1 MGRDKVRAAVLRS
14 FGELSLEEFPY
25 PAELEPRAV
34 VVEMLLAG
42 ICGTDKHIYDG
53 KADVQL
59 PLILGHENLARVEQ
73 LNPEAPAL
81 DVYGEPLQV
90 GDRITWF
97 GAIPCGEC
105 WYCRWLPDNHT
116 GILCSN
122 CFATGMSSC
131 EPAPHLFGGYA
142 EKVYLK
148 PGMWIWK
155 IPEDMPDE
163 VAVLTDI
170 LASVSGV
177 IKAMTPDPVVKEGFG
192 PGDYVAIQGAGPIGL
207 AAGITAKLAGA
218 YRIALIGAPQGRLD
232 LASDLGIFDRLV
244 NLEEMPDAHERVRE
258 MQNWTPGNVGPDL
271 VVDCTGVP
279 DAVPEGLD
287 MVRRGGSF
295 VEIGSFVETGD
306 TTISPF
312 RHLCWKDVR
321 IIGQYGCSP
330 HYYERALRLLAM
342 GWKQGMPL
350 QELVTTYALEQADE
364 AMHAMRDM
372 KGMKI
377 ALDMREQTMSGR

>member
-1 MGRDKVRAAVLRS
+1 MRQQKVQAAVLRE
-14 FGELSLEEFPY
+14 FGRLEMEEFPY
-25 PAELEPRAV
+25 PDKLEPGSLMV
-34 VVEMLLAG
+34 KMLLAG

-53 KADVQL
+53 KSDVHL
-59 PLILGHENLARVEQ
+59 PLILGHENLAQVER
-73 LNPEAPAL
+73 LSAEAPPC
-81 DVYGEPLQV
+81 DVYGEPLKV

-122 CFATGMSSC
+122 CFATGLSSSAA
-131 EPAPHLFGGYA
+131 APHLFGGYA

-155 IPEDMPDE
+155 IPEEMPDE

-177 IKAMTPDPVVKEGFG
+177 VKAMTPDPVTKEGFG
-192 PGDYVAIQGAGPIGL
+192 PGDHVAIQGAGPIGL

-218 YRIALIGAPQGRLD
+218 YRIAILGAPKGRMD
-232 LASDLGIFDRLV
+232 LAARLGIFDRLINIDEV
-244 NLEEMPDAHERVRE
+244 RNPGDRVRT
-258 MQNWTPGNVGPDL
+258 MQDWTPGGVGPDL

-295 VEIGSFVETGD
+295 VEIGSFVETGE
-306 TTISPF
+306 TSISPF

-330 HYYERALRLLAM
+330 HYYERALRLLEM
-342 GWKQGMPL
+342 GWKQGLPL
-350 QELVTTYALEQADE
+350 RELVSTYPLARANDAMR
-364 AMHAMRDM
+364 AMHDM

-377 ALDMREQTMSGR
+377 ALDMR

>member
-1 MGRDKVRAAVLRS
+1 MRSDSVRAAVLRG
-14 FGELSLEEFPY
+14 FGRLTMEEFPY
-25 PAELEPRAV
+25 PSVVEPGAAV
-34 VVEMLLAG
+34 VRMLLAG
-42 ICGTDKHIYDG
+42 ICGTDKHIFDG

-59 PLILGHENLARVEQ
+59 PVILGHENLAVVESIRA
-73 LNPEAPAL
+73 EAPPCDA
-81 DVYGEPLQV
+81 YGQPLSE
-90 GDRITWF
+90 GDRVTWF

-105 WYCRWLPDNHT
+105 WYCRWLPHNHT

-122 CFATGMSSC
+122 CFATGMSTC
-131 EPAPHLFGGYA
+131 KPAPHLFGGYA
-142 EKVYLK
+142 ERAYLK

-155 IPEDMPDE
+155 IPDDIPDE

-177 IKAMTPDPVVKEGFG
+177 VKAITPDPVTKEGFG
-192 PGDYVAIQGAGPIGL
+192 PGDHVVIQGAGPIGV

-218 YRIALIGAPQGRLD
+218 YRVALIGAPQERLD
-232 LASDLGIFDRLV
+232 LASELGVFDLTI
-244 NLEEMPDAHERVRE
+244 NIEKMPESADRVRKIQE
-258 MQNWTPGNVGPDL
+258 WVPGGVGPDL

-295 VEIGSFVETGD
+295 VEIGSFVETGE
-306 TTISPF
+306 TKISPF

-321 IIGQYGCSP
+321 ITGQYGCSP
-330 HYYERALRLLAM
+330 HYYERALRLLEMA
-342 GWKQGMPL
+342 WKQGMPL
-350 QELVTTYALEQADE
+350 RKLVTMYPLEQAQQ
-364 AMHAMRDM
+364 AMETMRSM

-377 ALDMREQTMSGR
+377 ALDMRGSP